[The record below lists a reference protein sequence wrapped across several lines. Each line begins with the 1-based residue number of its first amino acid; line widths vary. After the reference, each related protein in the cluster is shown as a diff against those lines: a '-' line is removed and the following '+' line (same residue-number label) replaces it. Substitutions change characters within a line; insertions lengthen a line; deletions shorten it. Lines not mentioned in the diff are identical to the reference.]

1 MKLKKPQFLLR
12 FFYAKG
18 YWRKSEKEWII
29 RTGIF
34 IPIALRPP
42 NTVVDEYPADYQR
55 KPRDFEK
62 NRKYIWLIFGL
73 KNVKV
78 DRHDAIKLYVLII
91 KDTFFS
97 TLTV

>member
-1 MKLKKPQFLLR
+1 M
-12 FFYAKG
+12 
-18 YWRKSEKEWII
+18 

-42 NTVVDEYPADYQR
+42 NTVVDEYSADYLR
-55 KPRDFEK
+55 RPRDFEK
-62 NRKYIWLIFGL
+62 EGKYIWLSFGIRSE
-73 KNVKV
+73 KTK
-78 DRHDAIKLYVLII
+78 RHDVIKLYVLII